1 MLSVDHDH
9 QAAGMKIRGLL
20 CFDCNLALGCFND
33 DIAVIERAAEYVES
47 FAILFLAWYLPLET
61 VTEELLLV

>member
-1 MLSVDHDH
+1 MVSV
-9 QAAGMKIRGLL
+9 L
-20 CFDCNLALGCFND
+20 CFSCNIDLRCFND

-47 FAILFLAWYLPLET
+47 FAIPFLAWYLPLET